1 MTKLTFSCAALC
13 WVVTMAGQVDPLVAQ
28 DTVIPELP
36 PGQGVYS
43 SSGHERDSD
52 PAEITN
58 RFPSA
63 EPASQGVQ
71 RAALTRLCDLV
82 NGFVEADEI
91 VGAELLVLQNRRTI
105 LHEVFGLD
113 DRRRSEGMQK
123 NTIFSIRSM
132 TKPLIGALAQLLID
146 EGVLEP
152 NVPVAKYL
160 PAFDTDASRKI
171 TVLHLLTHRSGLPM
185 RSAGTLWS
193 DYGSYNN
200 VQELADYWGKF
211 GPQLFEPGKQ
221 YQYADANVDTL
232 AAVIEMVTGEAAE
245 VLLQRRLLAPLGM
258 KDTIPLL
265 RQGDPRVRRVATK
278 YSGGRGR
285 WRAFWN
291 WNRNGKPYFTFPMFA
306 QGFYST
312 VVDYACFLAMLAD
325 EGEFDKR
332 QLLSKQ
338 AVERILTP
346 ASITTMPTGVARVN
360 SSYGQLMHLYETGG
374 KIVVFGHSGSDGT
387 YAWVWPGE
395 DLIVLYFTQSRGNT
409 TMTRMEAVIDSLLG
423 RPVNSSPG
431 Q

>member
-1 MTKLTFSCAALC
+1 MMRVSLYCAPVLL
-13 WVVTMAGQVDPLVAQ
+13 VVLATSNSLSGQDK
-28 DTVIPELP
+28 DELKTP
-36 PGQGVYS
+36 SGRADEYS
-43 SSGHERDSD
+43 AVRNDDCDSPKESS
-52 PAEITN
+52 
-58 RFPSA
+58 RFPWSDA
-63 EPASQGVQ
+63 KSQGVQ
-71 RAALTRLCDLV
+71 PGALLRLTELV
-82 NGFVEADEI
+82 RGFVEADEI
-91 VGAELLVLQNRRTI
+91 VGAELLVIKNGRTL
-105 LHEVFGLD
+105 LHDVFGFDYREQKSSLK
-113 DRRRSEGMQK
+113 K

-132 TKPLIGALAQLLID
+132 TKPLIGALAQMLID

-152 NVPVAKYL
+152 NTPVAKYL

-200 VQELADYWGKF
+200 VQELADYWGTY

-265 RQGDPRVRRVATK
+265 RQGDPRVKRVATK

-312 VVDYACFLAMLAD
+312 VVDYACFLSMLAD
-325 EGEFDKR
+325 EGEFDQR
-332 QLLSKQ
+332 QLLSKR

-346 ASITTMPTGVARVN
+346 ASKTTMPTGVARVN

-387 YAWVWPGE
+387 YAWVWPSE
-395 DLIVLYFTQSRGNT
+395 NLIVLYFTQSRGST
-409 TMTRMEAVIDSLLG
+409 TMIRMEAVIDSLLG
-423 RPVNSSPG
+423 RPVH
-431 Q
+431 